1 MSDTVLA
8 YRQKIFFD
16 ISADKVAC
24 SFLLTESIDIINV
37 LTTIHFVIVEVLR
50 TVFPS
55 IITIL
60 YFLISFLDNI
70 IFPNFQIVG
79 RGNDQVA
86 MTSKF
91 ETREDFGKLFCDF
104 VYITDLFYECSKKV
118 TLLFKIHPIAV
129 IRNYGNLLL
138 EMSAIVPDGIVAF
151 FTSYIYMENIVASWY
166 EQVCKFD
173 SFSDH

>member
-1 MSDTVLA
+1 
-8 YRQKIFFD
+8 
-16 ISADKVAC
+16 
-24 SFLLTESIDIINV
+24 
-37 LTTIHFVIVEVLR
+37 
-50 TVFPS
+50 
-55 IITIL
+55 
-60 YFLISFLDNI
+60 
-70 IFPNFQIVG
+70 
-79 RGNDQVA
+79 